1 MSEQERSIAARGN
14 TMPDGDRFEWKLR
27 GKGWRKVYRL
37 LTSKTGT
44 PLVAGCVLT
53 GVAAY
58 IRKNNETPYSHFI
71 DVIHEALSAP
81 VLNSLPPE
89 SVLSGSTKLAGRL
102 DTLVANSKFVESAQ
116 FAQRSALK
124 AFLRLDAERGN
135 VTREDVAKHFGSELS
150 WELAESQCIGIVR
163 DKVTKETGRTI
174 EEQVRFEANLREE
187 VSKAGQDLGKQLTE
201 DRDMSNVRAPR
212 KRVVRKELT
221 VEDLHKP
228 LSVDLEIRNE

>member
-1 MSEQERSIAARGN
+1 
-14 TMPDGDRFEWKLR
+14 MPDGDRFEWKLR

-37 LTSKTGT
+37 LTSKTGA

-58 IRKNNETPYSHFI
+58 IRKHNETPYSQFI

-89 SVLSGSTKLAGRL
+89 SVLSGSTKLTGKL
-102 DTLVANSKFVESAQ
+102 DILVANTKFVESAQ

-124 AFLRLDAERGN
+124 AFLRLDAERGK

-174 EEQVRFEANLREE
+174 EEQVSFEASLREE
-187 VSKAGQDLGKQLTE
+187 VSKAGQDLGKQLTK
-201 DRDMSNVRAPR
+201 DREMSHVRAPR
-212 KRVVRKELT
+212 KRVVSKELT

-228 LSVDLEIRNE
+228 LPVDLEIRNE

>member
-1 MSEQERSIAARGN
+1 
-14 TMPDGDRFEWKLR
+14 MPDGDRFEWKFR

-37 LTSKTGT
+37 LTSKTSV

-58 IRKNNETPYSHFI
+58 IRKHNETPYNHFI
-71 DVIHEALSAP
+71 DAIHEALSAP
-81 VLNSLPPE
+81 VLNRFRPV
-89 SVLSGSTKLAGRL
+89 VLSGSTKLTGKL
-102 DTLVANSKFVESAQ
+102 DTLVANSKFGDSAQ

-124 AFLRLDAERGN
+124 AFLRLDGESGK

-174 EEQVRFEANLREE
+174 EEQVRFEAIFAKK
-187 VSKAGQDLGKQLTE
+187 S
-201 DRDMSNVRAPR
+201 VRRAR
-212 KRVVRKELT
+212 
-221 VEDLHKP
+221 
-228 LSVDLEIRNE
+228 I